1 MEATKLARS
10 ARKINPEA
18 THHIMCRSIS
28 EINLFRDDEDKR
40 EYLIRMAKYKRKY
53 QCSILAYCLM
63 STHVHIHFDP
73 QGCDMSKFMQSLN
86 LSYVLYYNRKY
97 NRHGHLY
104 QDRYKNVVIEDDRY
118 NLAVSAYIHNNPKD
132 ISGYK
137 DHVQDYPFSSYGI
150 YTGQVKDEY
159 HLIEPRYILSKFHQ
173 TPEAAR
179 KLYIEFVS
187 NLGHAEIDQKLLER
201 VDSFIHKEPYEYH
214 SERYVYKRDIEPE
227 AIIQAVAEKFDIP
240 EQDLIKV
247 KYDRSLSHIKAISVF
262 LIRCLCNFSY
272 KDISKVIGNLT
283 LSQIAK
289 LNNKGFKMM
298 NHPHCKDL
306 LSAFLKKRRVCT
318 NSTSNNPIT

>member
-10 ARKINPEA
+10 ARKINPQA

-40 EYLIRMAKYKRKY
+40 EYLKRMAKYKRKY

-63 STHVHIHFDP
+63 DTHVHIHFDP
-73 QGCDMSKFMQSLN
+73 QGCDMSKFMQGLN

-104 QDRYKNVVIEDDRY
+104 QDRYKNIVIEDDRY
-118 NLAVSAYIHNNPKD
+118 DIAVSAYIHNNPKD
-132 ISGYK
+132 AAGYK
-137 DHVQDYPFSSYGI
+137 DRVHDYPFSSYGI
-150 YTGQVKDEY
+150 YTGQVEDEY
-159 HLIEPRYILSKFHQ
+159 QIIEPRYILSKFHQ
-173 TPEAAR
+173 TPELAR

-187 NLGHAEIDQKLLER
+187 TQGHTKINQKLLEK
-201 VDSFIHKEPYEYH
+201 VDFFVRKEPYEYRRG
-214 SERYVYKRDIEPE
+214 RYSYKRDIEPE
-227 AIIQAVAEKFDIP
+227 TIIQAVAEKFNIP

-247 KYDRSLSHIKAISVF
+247 KYDRSLSPIKAMSVF
-262 LIRCLCNFSY
+262 LIRCICNLGY
-272 KDISKVIGNLT
+272 KDIGKVIGNLT

-289 LNNKGFKMM
+289 LNNKGFQMM

-306 LSAFLKKRRVCT
+306 LSTFLRKSCV
-318 NSTSNNPIT
+318 